1 MSIHLRRV
9 TLAARRFQIAASAGW
24 LLVVLRCGLGWQFF
38 QEGVSKIDNPRP
50 FSAVFLGNARGP
62 WAGLFQDRIW
72 DAHGLARLDQEQT
85 QILWKAHLKAAQ
97 EHFRFNDRDRTK
109 AARIHASYL
118 SGLNGFFSDN
128 RLELEEYRLQVE
140 RLQRD
145 KQQAARREVY
155 SLNGQVLKQQSEL
168 AGKRRPW
175 LATLDGF
182 WAGYERDIS
191 NLGAAATNSA
201 ASTFA
206 LTRPG
211 RRWLDSRSIDRIIPW
226 FDLVIG
232 GLLILGLLTRITSL
246 AAAGFL
252 FSVVLSQWPP
262 TTGPMST
269 YYHLNLTLAL
279 LVLAATGAGRIAGLD
294 FFLNGCCSV
303 KRKVTHEQLD
313 T

>member
-1 MSIHLRRV
+1 M
-9 TLAARRFQIAASAGW
+9 
-24 LLVVLRCGLGWQFF
+24 
-38 QEGVSKIDNPRP
+38 SKIENPRP

-62 WAGLFQDRIW
+62 WANLFQDRVW
-72 DAHGLARLDQEQT
+72 DANGLARLDQKQT
-85 QILWKAHLKAAQ
+85 QVLWKAHLKAAQ
-97 EHFRFNDRDRTK
+97 EHFRFNDQDRTK
-109 AARIHASYL
+109 ADRIHARYL
-118 SGLNGFFSDN
+118 SQLNGFFSDN
-128 RLELEEYRLQVE
+128 RLEIEEYRLQVE

-145 KQQAARREVY
+145 KRQVSPTADAWREVY
-155 SLNGQVLKQQSEL
+155 SLNRQVLKRQSEL

-175 LATLDGF
+175 LATLDRF
-182 WAGYERDIS
+182 WDGYERDIS
-191 NLGAAATNSA
+191 NLGGAATDA
-201 ASTFA
+201 PAPTFA
-206 LTRPG
+206 LSRPG
-211 RRWLDSRSIDRIIPW
+211 RRWLDSRAIDRIIPW
-226 FDLVIG
+226 FDLIVG
-232 GLLILGLLTRITSL
+232 GLLILGLLTRVASL

-303 KRKVTHEQLD
+303 KRKVTYEQLD